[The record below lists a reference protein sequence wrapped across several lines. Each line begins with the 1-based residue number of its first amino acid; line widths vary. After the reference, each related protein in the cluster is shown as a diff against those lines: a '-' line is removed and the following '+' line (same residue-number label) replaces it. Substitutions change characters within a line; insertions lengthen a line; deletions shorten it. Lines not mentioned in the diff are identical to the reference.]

1 MPIYEYQCS
10 ECGHTLEK
18 LQNRTD
24 PAPETCPSCQ
34 AKSTLSR
41 IISQTSFHLKG
52 GGWYVTDYKGKNTS
66 TSSPETTS
74 SSPTTSTESTSAAPS
89 TESTSTPSG
98 GADSGSTSAKSAS
111 G

>member
-10 ECGHTLEK
+10 QCGHTLEK

-24 PAPETCPSCQ
+24 PAPALCPACEAQ
-34 AKSTLSR
+34 GTLSR

-66 TSSPETTS
+66 TSAASPSSAEGTS
-74 SSPTTSTESTSAAPS
+74 SAPAAESTPASPS
-89 TESTSTPSG
+89 PSSS
-98 GADSGSTSAKSAS
+98 DSSGSSST
-111 G
+111 